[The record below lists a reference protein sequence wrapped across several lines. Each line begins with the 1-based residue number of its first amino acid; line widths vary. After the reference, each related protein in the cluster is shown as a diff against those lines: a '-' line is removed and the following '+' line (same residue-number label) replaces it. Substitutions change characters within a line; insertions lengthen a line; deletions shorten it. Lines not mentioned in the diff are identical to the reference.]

1 MNLRFCALISTIVAA
16 TTIVFPIQA
25 EAGCGLDH
33 CPIQSSTTGEHSDEV
48 SIEIPVKFHTGEFNF
63 AGGEGNFIETTLG
76 LVVAPS
82 SELVIGAEAGWVVLT
97 INGEYKTGAGNPTAF
112 AQYSFF
118 TSDDFVLS
126 LGSQL
131 EFPMPTSPT
140 AIASA
145 HFEILPYASAR
156 YDHAQFYSNLRVG
169 GRFALEGE
177 SHNDDHSHN
186 NHTHLIPNAHG
197 SVVDTTQFVNGHNN
211 SELLVWWN
219 IGRKWNDAL
228 DTDAFI
234 SGQTSLSDG
243 TEGHTYATAGLS
255 GLTELFD
262 AIEIHLAAEIPI
274 TRYRW
279 FDWRSMV
286 EAAVH
291 F

>member
-1 MNLRFCALISTIVAA
+1 MNFRFCALISTLIGA
-16 TTIVFPIQA
+16 TSLVFPCQV

-33 CPIQSSTTGEHSDEV
+33 CPIQSSTADEH
-48 SIEIPVKFHTGEFNF
+48 SIEIPITFHTGEFNLT
-63 AGGEGNFIETTLG
+63 ASQGNFIETNLG
-76 LVVAPS
+76 LIVAPS

-97 INGEYKTGAGNPTAF
+97 VNGEHKTGAGNPSAF

-145 HFEILPYASAR
+145 HFELLPYASAR
-156 YDHAQFYSNLRVG
+156 YDHTHFYSTLRVG
-169 GRFALEGE
+169 GRFALTTGNHDHER
-177 SHNDDHSHN
+177 SHNAP
-186 NHTHLIPNAHG
+186 THFIPDAHG
-197 SVVDTTQFVNGHNN
+197 SVVDTTQIVNGHHDT
-211 SELLVWWN
+211 ELLLWWN
-219 IGRKWNDAL
+219 MGRKWNDAL

-234 SGQTSLSDG
+234 NGQTSLSDG
-243 TEGHTYATAGLS
+243 TKGHTYATAGLS
-255 GLTELFD
+255 GITELFD
-262 AIEIHLAAEIPI
+262 TVEIHLAAEIPI

-286 EAAVH
+286 EATVH